1 MDKKFNG
8 FWQCE
13 FLDQD
18 GKSIWRMINAKTT
31 TLAFKNTFE
40 MGLRFKLDPQ
50 FETLRYA
57 TDEEVKAFKKMIR
70 QRVKEKNAATK

>member
-1 MDKKFNG
+1 MNKKFNG

-13 FLDQD
+13 FIDQA
-18 GKSIWRMINAKTT
+18 GKSVWKMINAKTT

-40 MGLRFKLDPQ
+40 MGLRFKLEPQ

-57 TDEEVKAFKKMIR
+57 TDEEVKSFKKMIKKR
-70 QRVKEKNAATK
+70 AKENAAKL